1 MTGPGRAVRV
11 CGVGHVALDMVFE
24 VERIPQEPV
33 KVAARA
39 LRRVVG
45 GMTANACVAA
55 ARLGAGAQ
63 LVLRLGLPADH
74 QGEDGDAEHALAAVH

>member
-1 MTGPGRAVRV
+1 MTAAARAVRV

-33 KVAARA
+33 KVPARA

-55 ARLGAGAQ
+55 ARLGATVCFGS
-63 LVLRLGLPADH
+63 VLNSAFQCGFTL
-74 QGEDGDAEHALAAVH
+74 QNVSK